1 MKINSQTIIDRKRQ
15 GVWGKAKI
23 YSHSALAI
31 ACSPN
36 CLRKASVKGIGRY
49 LQMYMNCINSVRTN
63 SAVVEPIF
71 PLPVLYQVGY
81 VKNFSILITGGMR
94 SGNAVLQV
102 SLL

>member
-1 MKINSQTIIDRKRQ
+1 
-15 GVWGKAKI
+15 
-23 YSHSALAI
+23 
-31 ACSPN
+31 
-36 CLRKASVKGIGRY
+36 
-49 LQMYMNCINSVRTN
+49 MYMNCINTVRTT

-94 SGNAVLQV
+94 SGDAVLQV

>member
-1 MKINSQTIIDRKRQ
+1 
-15 GVWGKAKI
+15 
-23 YSHSALAI
+23 
-31 ACSPN
+31 
-36 CLRKASVKGIGRY
+36 
-49 LQMYMNCINSVRTN
+49 MYMNCINTVRTT

-71 PLPVLYQVGY
+71 PLSVLYQVGY